1 MKKERLSLKELR
13 QKSQA
18 TVKNLSDDGDDTD
31 KFTAPSSPT
40 IPEIVEVARKRKRKH
55 PSVSQQQLNSDSTD
69 ISESIGKSVDS
80 IDKKK
85 KSEPALKKSTAETES
100 HHGDTSNLCNER
112 TIYIEGLPYD
122 SNEDD
127 VSRFF
132 ESCGKIQSVRLPKWH
147 DSGRLRGYGHVEFL
161 TLESVKKALDLDGK
175 FIYD

>member
-1 MKKERLSLKELR
+1 MSLKELR

-18 TVKNLSDDGDDTD
+18 TVENLLEDGIDTD

-40 IPEIVEVARKRKRKH
+40 IPETVEVARKRKRKH
-55 PSVSQQQLNSDSTD
+55 PSVGQQQSNSDSTD
-69 ISESIGKSVDS
+69 NSESIAKSVDS

-85 KSEPALKKSTAETES
+85 KSEFVLKKTTAENES

-112 TIYIEGLPYD
+112 TVYIEGLPYD
-122 SNEDD
+122 SNEED
-127 VSRFF
+127 VSKFF

-161 TLESVKKALDLDGK
+161 TLESVKKAIDLDGK
-175 FIYD
+175 FPSD